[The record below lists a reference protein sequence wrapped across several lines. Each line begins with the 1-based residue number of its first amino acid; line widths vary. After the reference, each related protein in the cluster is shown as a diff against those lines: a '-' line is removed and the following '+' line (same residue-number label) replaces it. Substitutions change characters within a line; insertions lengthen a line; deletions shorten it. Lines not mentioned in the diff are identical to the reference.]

1 MESSN
6 LDEILLEGRCI
17 QNHLPKAKICS
28 HKVALKNLF
37 RN

>member
-6 LDEILLEGRCI
+6 PDEILLEGRCI
-17 QNHLPKAKICS
+17 QNHLPKAKKCG
-28 HKVALKNLF
+28 HKFALTNLF